1 MKRKPTNE
9 VQRSDTHAA
18 VLRAPESPVRA
29 ILNRLMQVA
38 PPPLDCG
45 GLLSYCTGVALLV
58 DIAQG
63 LLKQPTAE
71 FLTLRG
77 ECKALAAACIDRF
90 ATAGQADPED
100 ASTEYKTSNP
110 AWAAIVEAGS
120 RDDTATNPAAAAL
133 AVELCVSLLER
144 KRVATAFAGQARIA
158 LGHEELQGV
167 TLHEAIEADW
177 DGRAPPWLPHG
188 KKALVVFR
196 AQFESAPPEP
206 PAPKTFEERAAAEL
220 RNRAAF
226 ASYRRRAGVTD
237 KTCLSRTQVAE
248 SISYGSPAPFYT
260 LEERRA
266 TMWFTGMSGLFPGN
280 VHEIPLTQHAPA
292 NWTMHYDPVAGH
304 LHRDY
309 RSLALASA
317 RPRRGAFVPTSYCAV
332 TPASEE
338 VRDFTKA
345 RATTL
350 VDPRTVGDL
359 IPALKHLQSYT
370 LLYPWA
376 GDLGPSWA
384 RWARTLGPLAL
395 QVGIDSLLGG
405 LITGDLGT
413 TARSKLHYCEV
424 TQEEIAA
431 AAAELYEALGWGQ
444 PVPMP
449 PGVQL
454 AFGSAV
460 TTSLEA
466 LAALDS
472 KWVTELDA
480 MRPANRAS
488 VPKGAINFHNRYV
501 RVLGS
506 RLKVWLSLRAANI
519 LPVRATL
526 DAWLDL
532 VIDLVEKTS
541 AGRAGGMPAVI
552 CEAMRRDLQSYLAHC
567 KALRERLRGFGWH
580 GEVIEWL
587 DAVIEGHDIPL
598 LCEFT
603 TPRRIQ
609 PIGTRHLLE
618 LDGAASLAP
627 DWGRKAA
634 ENFLRRAGARW
645 QDIDRHQRHEVLGQ
659 EQDVQVAEGTV
670 ADWARRLAPY
680 LQQLSVRIH
689 RVPLNGL
696 RSIKEKE

>member
-1 MKRKPTNE
+1 MKRKPTIE
-9 VQRSDTHAA
+9 IHRSDTHAA
-18 VLRAPESPVRA
+18 ALRAPESPVRA
-29 ILNRLMQVA
+29 ILNRLMQAA
-38 PPPLDCG
+38 PAPLDCG
-45 GLLSYCTGVALLV
+45 GLLSFCSGATLLL

-63 LLKQPTAE
+63 LLKQPTADYRA
-71 FLTLRG
+71 LLD

-90 ATAGQADPED
+90 EAAGQADPD
-100 ASTEYKTSNP
+100 GASDYKASHP

-133 AVELCVSLLER
+133 AVELCVSLVER
-144 KRVATAFAGQARIA
+144 KRVATKFAGQARIA
-158 LGHEELQGV
+158 MGHEELQGV

-177 DGRAPPWLPHG
+177 EGSTPPWLSQA
-188 KKALVVFR
+188 KKALVAFR
-196 AQFESAPPEP
+196 ARFESAPPEP

-237 KTCLSRTQVAE
+237 KTCLSRTQIAE
-248 SISYGSPAPFYT
+248 SISYGRPAPFST
-260 LEERRA
+260 LDERRVA
-266 TMWFTGMSGLFPGN
+266 MWFTGMSGLFAGT

-292 NWTMHYDPVAGH
+292 TWTMHYDPFAGH

-309 RSLALASA
+309 RALALASA
-317 RPRRGAFVPTSYCAV
+317 SSRPGNFVPTSYCAV

-338 VRDFTKA
+338 VRDFTAA
-345 RATTL
+345 RAAGL

-359 IPALKHLQSYT
+359 IPPLKHIQSYT
-370 LLYPWA
+370 LLYPWS
-376 GDLGPSWA
+376 GDMGPSWA
-384 RWARTLGPLAL
+384 RWARTLGPTAL

-431 AAAELYEALGWGQ
+431 AAAKLYAALGWGK

-449 PGVQL
+449 TGIQL
-454 AFGSAV
+454 GFGSAV
-460 TTSLEA
+460 TTSVEA
-466 LAALDS
+466 LAVLDTECVRALD
-472 KWVTELDA
+472 T
-480 MRPANRAS
+480 MRPANRTS
-488 VPKGAINFHNRYV
+488 NPDGPRRFHNRYV

-506 RLKVWLSLRAANI
+506 RLKVWLSLRAATI

-526 DAWLDL
+526 DAEFDL
-532 VIDLVEKTS
+532 VIDLLEKTS

-552 CEAMRRDLQSYLAHC
+552 CESMRRDITAYLAHC

-587 DAVIEGHDIPL
+587 DAVIDGHDVPL
-598 LCEFT
+598 LCEIT
-603 TPRRIQ
+603 NCRRTQ

-618 LDGAASLAP
+618 LGGAASLAP

-634 ENFLRRAGARW
+634 ENFLRRVGARW

-659 EQDVQVAEGTV
+659 EQDVQVSEGTE

-680 LQQLSVRIH
+680 LQQLSIRIH
-689 RVPLNGL
+689 KAPLYGL
-696 RSIKEKE
+696 RTIKEKK